1 MKKIDT
7 HTWKEFSMKELGF
20 TNFHGSRLRYVDRK
34 EGDVPFITA
43 GKENQG
49 IIGTIGNE
57 VTTYC
62 DPITIDM
69 FGNVF
74 YHDGLLAG
82 DDNVYFFVNPQI
94 GKYEKMFIV
103 SVIRA
108 QLGTSFAYVDQFR
121 QDDADALTVSLPSKD
136 NQPDFAYMEQYI
148 LSFEQRIKT
157 TLTTFE
163 HLIQL
168 PKHTVDTT
176 QWKAYRLGDLYEK
189 IYLTNFQK
197 IDKRHDVSLEKT
209 PEYSLPLV
217 NAKDGNNG
225 IMYYGKDSVFQ
236 GIEMTIDIVQNG
248 AVATGNVYAQ
258 PQKTGVLWDAYL
270 IKAKQHQDTKY
281 TLLFMAAVIQKMIK
295 SKYGYN
301 NKAIWEKVKDNEILL
316 PTTPNGT
323 PDFAYMEQYM
333 KKIEQRVQQN
343 LNKIA

>member
-94 GKYEKMFIV
+94 GKYEKMYIV

-108 QLGTSFAYVDQFR
+108 QLGTSFAYVDRFR
-121 QDDADALTVSLPSKD
+121 QDDADSLIVALPSKD

-148 LSFEQRIKT
+148 RSLEQRVQT

-168 PKHTVDTT
+168 PKHVVNTT
-176 QWKAYRLGDLYEK
+176 NWKAYKIGELFMAQNTGNILTRDVSDGSGTTPFVTASAINNGVAAYIDAGKYTILKGHCILVGGKTFTLTYQKDDFVSNDSHNFTLRLKGDNPYSNK
-189 IYLTNFQK
+189 IYLF
-197 IDKRHDVSLEKT
+197 L
-209 PEYSLPLV
+209 L
-217 NAKDGNNG
+217 
-225 IMYYGKDSVFQ
+225 
-236 GIEMTIDIVQNG
+236 
-248 AVATGNVYAQ
+248 
-258 PQKTGVLWDAYL
+258 
-270 IKAKQHQDTKY
+270 
-281 TLLFMAAVIQKMIK
+281 TLLRTTLGQRYSWGDAVTK
-295 SKYGYN
+295 
-301 NKAIWEKVKDNEILL
+301 EKILENEIML
-316 PTTPNGT
+316 PATPDGT

-333 KKIEQRVQQN
+333 QRIEQRVQQN
-343 LNKIA
+343 LDKIA